1 MPNPDTPRV
10 HQPGFETALLLG
22 HVKIMMVDDESLNM
36 DVLSIH
42 LQIEGYENFTCVTE
56 PTDAIATM
64 EREQPDVVLLDLVM
78 PGMTGFEILE
88 KVRQHETLK
97 SLPVIVLTSS
107 DDAETKLKALQLG
120 ASDFLSKP
128 VDASELAL
136 RMRNTLAARAYE
148 QRMKYQ
154 DPLTKF
160 PNRLLFTI
168 KASSALE
175 KAREIDYKAATIL
188 VNISRFKLINDS
200 LGPARGDDVLWLFSQ
215 RLCQAFDVTP
225 EEGFAQG
232 SELYR
237 FAARVGGDRFVVM
250 IPGVEYTVDGIASE
264 TEPDPTND
272 MRQCIDRFLTMME
285 KPLHVGGQDIYLNVF
300 LGVSA
305 LSSATR
311 SVEHLIND
319 AETAMMQARRRLNT
333 KVAYYSEQMDAKAHE
348 MLSLENGLRT
358 AVDNKEVFVVYQPK
372 IDVASGEILGAE
384 ALVRWM
390 HPEFG
395 LISPVDF
402 IPLAEDSGMIVSIGA
417 WVLREACERAAE
429 WHQLTGRDFHIAVN
443 VSIRQLYEHDF
454 TQVVDEV
461 LHDTGLAP
469 RFLTIELTEN
479 IIMEDAES
487 NVIKLRQL
495 KELGVRLSID
505 DFGTGYSALNYLQ
518 RFSMDQL
525 KIDQS
530 FIRPIKSANE
540 PQPIV
545 RALISL
551 AHDLNM
557 EVVAEGVETPEQ
569 LELLTNLSCDVFQGY
584 LCSKPLGKSRFVDLL
599 EECMQLKKSA

>member
-1 MPNPDTPRV
+1 MATEDSPRV

-42 LQIEGYENFTCVTE
+42 LQIEGYENFVCVTE

-78 PGMTGFEILE
+78 PGMSGFTILE
-88 KVRQHETLK
+88 KVRQHDSLK
-97 SLPVIVLTSS
+97 SMPVIVLTSS
-107 DDAETKLKALQLG
+107 DDPETKLKALQLG

-154 DPLTKF
+154 DPLTQF
-160 PNRLLFTI
+160 PNRQLFTL

-175 KAREIDYKAATIL
+175 KAHEIDHKAAVIM

-200 LGPARGDDVLWLFSQ
+200 LGPSRGDDVLWLFSQ
-215 RLCQAFDVTP
+215 RLCRAFEVSP
-225 EEGFAQG
+225 EEGFVQG
-232 SELYR
+232 SELNR
-237 FAARVGGDRFVVM
+237 FVARMGGDRFVVM
-250 IPGVEYTVDGIASE
+250 IPGVEYTADDSVPNSE
-264 TEPDPTND
+264 PQQTND
-272 MRQCIDRFLTMME
+272 MRECIDRFLAMME
-285 KPLHVGGQDIYLNVF
+285 KPLSVGGQDIYLNVF
-300 LGVSA
+300 VGVSA
-305 LSSATR
+305 LSSSTR
-311 SVEHLIND
+311 SVQHLIND

-348 MLSLENGLRT
+348 ILSLENGLRT

-372 IDVASGEILGAE
+372 VDVATGEILGAE

-402 IPLAEDSGMIVSIGA
+402 IPLAEDTGMIVSIGA
-417 WVLREACERAAE
+417 WVLREACERAVE
-429 WHQLTGRDFHIAVN
+429 WQALTGKEFFMAVN
-443 VSIRQLYEHDF
+443 VSIRQIYEPDF
-454 TQVVDEV
+454 TQVVDQV
-461 LHDTGLAP
+461 LRETGLEP

-479 IIMEDAES
+479 MIMEDADS

-495 KELGVRLSID
+495 KDLGVRLSID

-530 FIRPIKSANE
+530 FIRPIKSASE

-545 RALISL
+545 RALIML
-551 AHDLNM
+551 AHDLGM
-557 EVVAEGVETPEQ
+557 EVVAEGVETEAQ
-569 LELLTNLSCDVFQGY
+569 LELLVNLNCDVFQGY
-584 LCSKPLGKSRFVDLL
+584 LFSKPLGSGRFVDLL
-599 EECMQLKKSA
+599 EDHNQIKKSA